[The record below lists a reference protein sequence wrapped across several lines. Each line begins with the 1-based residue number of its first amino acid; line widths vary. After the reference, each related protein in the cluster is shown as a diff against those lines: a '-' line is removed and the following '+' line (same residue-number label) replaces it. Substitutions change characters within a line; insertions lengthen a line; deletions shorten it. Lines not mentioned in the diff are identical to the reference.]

1 MISKVTYFPKKPL
14 TLMQKIVL
22 ESREPYP
29 TILEMQGSRL
39 ALAGRA
45 EYLALTTVNF
55 LEKYNYD
62 FEPTN

>member
-1 MISKVTYFPKKPL
+1 
-14 TLMQKIVL
+14 MQKIVL

-29 TILEMQGSRL
+29 TVLEMQGSRL

-45 EYLALTTVNF
+45 EDLALTTVKF
-55 LEKYNYD
+55 LEKYNYE

>member
-1 MISKVTYFPKKPL
+1 
-14 TLMQKIVL
+14 MQKIVL

-45 EYLALTTVNF
+45 EDLALTTVNF